1 MNFTE
6 IKAIISATCKKFGV
20 EEYEI
25 FYTVGEDISAE
36 TLKDEVSAF
45 SSGESAKVY
54 FRCLVDGHMGYSSSS
69 FFDADEFELKLEKI
83 LSSIKDA
90 GRVEVMISYQ
100 SGIENVPLLDTKD
113 SNTVTEESG
122 NSSNRRVEQNS
133 METSI
138 IFNQEKSGNKV
149 PYISKTIMPKIEG
162 VIVTCDGGG
171 SEIVRSNVI
180 KAVTVVTGITANKVQ
195 VFLRDNDKR

>member
-1 MNFTE
+1 MKTFIFNLRDKFFNDKCRQKNIE
-6 IKAIISATCKKFGV
+6 NLVIFLIGVVIVIITGS
-20 EEYEI
+20 YI
-25 FYTVGEDISAE
+25 FSDEDDTV
-36 TLKDEVSAF
+36 TVSNLND
-45 SSGESAKVY
+45 V
-54 FRCLVDGHMGYSSSS
+54 
-69 FFDADEFELKLEKI
+69 FDADVFERKLEKI

-90 GRVEVMISYQ
+90 GSVEVMVSYQ
-100 SGIENVPLLDTKD
+100 SGVETVPLLDTKD

-122 NSSNRRVEQNS
+122 NSSNRRTEQNS

-171 SEIVRSNVI
+171 NEIVRANVI
-180 KAVTVVTGITANKVQ
+180 KAVTVVTGVTANKVQ
-195 VFLRDNDKR
+195 VFPKDNNKR

>member
-1 MNFTE
+1 MKTFIFNLRDKFFNDKCRRKNIE
-6 IKAIISATCKKFGV
+6 NLVIFLVGVVIVIITGS
-20 EEYEI
+20 YI
-25 FYTVGEDISAE
+25 FSDEDDTITVNNVTD
-36 TLKDEVSAF
+36 V
-45 SSGESAKVY
+45 
-54 FRCLVDGHMGYSSSS
+54 
-69 FFDADEFELKLEKI
+69 FDAEVFEAKLEKI

-90 GRVEVMISYQ
+90 GSVEVMISYQ
-100 SGIENVPLLDTKD
+100 SGVETVPLLDTKD

-122 NSSNRRVEQNS
+122 NSSNRRTEQNS

-171 SEIVRSNVI
+171 NEIVRANVI
-180 KAVTVVTGITANKVQ
+180 KAVTVVTGVTANKVQ
-195 VFLRDNDKR
+195 VFPKDNNKR

>member
-1 MNFTE
+1 MKTFIFNLRDKLFNDKCRRKNIE
-6 IKAIISATCKKFGV
+6 NLVIFLVGVVIVIITGS
-20 EEYEI
+20 YI
-25 FYTVGEDISAE
+25 FNDEDDTIS
-36 TLKDEVSAF
+36 VSN
-45 SSGESAKVY
+45 VTD
-54 FRCLVDGHMGYSSSS
+54 V
-69 FFDADEFELKLEKI
+69 FDAEVFEAKLEKI

-90 GRVEVMISYQ
+90 GSVEVMISYQ
-100 SGIENVPLLDTKD
+100 SGVETVPLLDTKD

-122 NSSNRRVEQNS
+122 NSSNRRTEQNS

-171 SEIVRSNVI
+171 NEIVRANVI
-180 KAVTVVTGITANKVQ
+180 KAVTVVTGVTANKVQ
-195 VFLRDNDKR
+195 VFPKDNNKR

>member
-1 MNFTE
+1 MKTM
-6 IKAIISATCKKFGV
+6 IINLKEKFFNEKSRQKNIENLVIFLIGV
-20 EEYEI
+20 VIVIIAGNYI
-25 FYTVGEDISAE
+25 FGEDE
-36 TLKDEVSAF
+36 EVIVTSNLTAT
-45 SSGESAKVY
+45 
-54 FRCLVDGHMGYSSSS
+54 
-69 FFDADEFELKLEKI
+69 FDAEAFERKLEKI

-90 GRVEVMISYQ
+90 GMVEVMVSYQ
-100 SGIENVPLLDTKD
+100 SGVENVPLLDTKD
-113 SNTVTEESG
+113 STTVTEESG
-122 NSSNRRVEQNS
+122 NSTNRRTEQNS

-162 VIVTCDGGG
+162 VIVTCNGGG

-195 VFLRDNDKR
+195 VFLRDDKKDK

>member
-1 MNFTE
+1 MWGRLKTFV
-6 IKAIISATCKKFGV
+6 IS
-20 EEYEI
+20 
-25 FYTVGEDISAE
+25 
-36 TLKDEVSAF
+36 LKDRFFNEKCRRKNIENLVIFLVGVVIVIITGSYIFKDDEDTIKVSNV
-45 SSGESAKVY
+45 SDV
-54 FRCLVDGHMGYSSSS
+54 
-69 FFDADEFELKLEKI
+69 FDADVFEVKLEKI

-90 GRVEVMISYQ
+90 GSVEVMVSYQ
-100 SGIENVPLLDTKD
+100 SGVETVPLLDTKD

-122 NSSNRRVEQNS
+122 NSSNRRTEQNS

-138 IFNQEKSGNKV
+138 IFNQEKGGNKV

-171 SEIVRSNVI
+171 NEIVRANVI

-195 VFLRDNDKR
+195 VFAKDNNKR

>member
-1 MNFTE
+1 MKTM
-6 IKAIISATCKKFGV
+6 IINLKEKFFNEKYRRKNIENLVIFLIGV
-20 EEYEI
+20 VIVIIAGSYI
-25 FYTVGEDISAE
+25 FGEDE
-36 TLKDEVSAF
+36 EVILTSNLT
-45 SSGESAKVY
+45 ST
-54 FRCLVDGHMGYSSSS
+54 
-69 FFDADEFELKLEKI
+69 FDADAFEVKLEKI

-90 GRVEVMISYQ
+90 GKVEVMVSYQ
-100 SGIENVPLLDTKD
+100 SGVENVPLLDTKD

-122 NSSNRRVEQNS
+122 NSSNRRTEQNS

-195 VFLRDNDKR
+195 VFLRDDTKR